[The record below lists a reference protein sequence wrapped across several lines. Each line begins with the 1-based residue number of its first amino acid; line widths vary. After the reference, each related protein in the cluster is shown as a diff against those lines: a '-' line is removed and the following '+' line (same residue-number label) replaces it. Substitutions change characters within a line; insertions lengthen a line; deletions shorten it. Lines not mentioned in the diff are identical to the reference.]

1 MNCLMIIA
9 TAYLLG
15 VSPSDGTAMCFGT
28 EESGAFVPAIFEE
41 RRHIPGMTDTLKGVR
56 FLIFDS
62 HVTKIDAH
70 AFEGAMDLETIAF
83 EGTVPLWTWW
93 RLTLPPTIR
102 LTMSALSGKKQ
113 FILRVL

>member
-56 FLIFDS
+56 FLI
-62 HVTKIDAH
+62 
-70 AFEGAMDLETIAF
+70 
-83 EGTVPLWTWW
+83 
-93 RLTLPPTIR
+93 
-102 LTMSALSGKKQ
+102 
-113 FILRVL
+113 